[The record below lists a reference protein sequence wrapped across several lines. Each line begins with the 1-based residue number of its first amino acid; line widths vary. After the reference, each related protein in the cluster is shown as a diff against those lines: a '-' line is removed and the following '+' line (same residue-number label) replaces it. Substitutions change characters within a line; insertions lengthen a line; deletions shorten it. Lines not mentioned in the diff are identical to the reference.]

1 MTLVDDVLVEA
12 VQALR
17 AYGYVVE
24 PWSNDY
30 PLWLVDRETFTDG
43 AVIVLA
49 LRLGLMDRPEQ
60 LQ

>member
-1 MTLVDDVLVEA
+1 MTVVDDVLFEA
-12 VQALR
+12 VHALR
-17 AYGYVVE
+17 ACGYAVE

-30 PLWLVDRETFTDG
+30 PLWLINRETFADG

-49 LRLGLMDRPEQ
+49 LRLGLMDGPER

>member
-1 MTLVDDVLVEA
+1 MTGVDDVLFEA

-17 AYGYVVE
+17 VCGFAVE

-43 AVIVLA
+43 AVIMLA
-49 LRLGLMDRPEQ
+49 LRLGLMDGLEK